1 MTEPA
6 GRDPFALRSRARPM
20 GSRLG
25 PAPAEPRDAGGE
37 GREGGGEAGGE
48 NMAPD
53 AQRRLAG
60 AGRRLDQLGDLLID
74 TGVGAKVGVAL
85 KAGGKATVVAA
96 AALPVLLFGAILVL
110 VGAVVPATGLARP
123 EHPPADPAPAAGEI
137 PGGYMDAY
145 QAAEEQYGV
154 PWPVLA
160 AMGFVLTEHGA
171 RSPYDTLRRS
181 DEQRFPRV
189 DPAIAPGAPVGTG
202 ASATCRLRVVGDGLL
217 AGMAAG
223 LPARLPA
230 CTLTGVDAAEGR
242 TIAEGTAALAAA
254 PLGDET
260 AVVVVLGTGD
270 LTAAVTADELAN
282 RIGAL
287 VAAAGGRPVV
297 WVTSAAAGLAT
308 PADVLATAL
317 DATTRRHPELIV
329 ADWAGYLASRPD
341 SADLDAGDGVHLTP
355 AGYDVMAD
363 WLARQVAAP
372 GTRQVAAPPGDRGLG
387 PMLLNPARFPGLD
400 AGAAQVVGRSVDM
413 LAAEMADA
421 ADRARTAGADDAR
434 SARFGPDFLP
444 ESEALWRAVVAEAP
458 VVAGASACL
467 QPDPTTPVPRI
478 VELVW
483 RCEMLRTPP
492 TLWTPAGVIT
502 GPDAQNQLLDEAHVV
517 AAVWSGYGTAP
528 CDPAAPFAGVF
539 PVPATAL
546 ADRCNPVENV
556 RAAARL
562 VLDQESRPLDQR
574 PGTTEWERAAAGWA
588 TMPPAFGDGTAN
600 RFATEGPPALGFS
613 PSDACVTGLA
623 AALDAEA
630 AAEPAFAGL
639 APMAGFAP
647 AAVDFDPARWDAAFA
662 TTPLDPLVGAGGA
675 CDPASD
681 RAAGFGWLAGQLAS
695 RLPAGGA
702 APDQGLAGAAAY
714 ATWVAD
720 RGEVPA
726 VGRTGLVPRLHNPRI
741 VAPAITRPPVT
752 GEAAPANPGDFAD
765 RVIAK
770 AEVYAGYA
778 TAVAVEAVGWEPL
791 VALGIPEHAARAYA
805 KAMELIAGIEPGCA
819 IDVAYLAGFGFMES
833 GHGTVAV
840 DPVTGEPDRPPPR
853 APVTWDPATGESR
866 PRIFGALLD
875 GSGAG
880 GNVTP
885 RPNTLSPADRSFY
898 GQDEPYLRA
907 VGPTQFMPATWEGV
921 RPVADGNGDGVA
933 DPFNYYD
940 GALATAVKAC
950 RDGGGLAGEADQRR
964 AALAYNGSPS
974 YAAGVLAKAAEY
986 RAGLAAMGLAGAPG
1000 DAHRAVILPDGP
1012 LTIVDVG
1019 GIQVNAAIAEQ
1030 IRALLAA
1037 ARAEGLDLARGAGGW
1052 RSPERQIALRRAHC
1066 GTSDYAIYQMPSSS
1080 CSPPTAIPGTS
1091 EHERGL
1097 AIDFTCNGRSI
1108 PQHTR
1113 SDPCY
1118 LWLSRHA
1125 ADYGLRNLP
1134 SEAWHWSTTGG

>member
-1 MTEPA
+1 
-6 GRDPFALRSRARPM
+6 
-20 GSRLG
+20 
-25 PAPAEPRDAGGE
+25 
-37 GREGGGEAGGE
+37 
-48 NMAPD
+48 
-53 AQRRLAG
+53 
-60 AGRRLDQLGDLLID
+60 
-74 TGVGAKVGVAL
+74 
-85 KAGGKATVVAA
+85 
-96 AALPVLLFGAILVL
+96 
-110 VGAVVPATGLARP
+110 
-123 EHPPADPAPAAGEI
+123 
-137 PGGYMDAY
+137 
-145 QAAEEQYGV
+145 
-154 PWPVLA
+154 
-160 AMGFVLTEHGA
+160 
-171 RSPYDTLRRS
+171 
-181 DEQRFPRV
+181 
-189 DPAIAPGAPVGTG
+189 
-202 ASATCRLRVVGDGLL
+202 
-217 AGMAAG
+217 
-223 LPARLPA
+223 
-230 CTLTGVDAAEGR
+230 
-242 TIAEGTAALAAA
+242 
-254 PLGDET
+254 
-260 AVVVVLGTGD
+260 
-270 LTAAVTADELAN
+270 
-282 RIGAL
+282 
-287 VAAAGGRPVV
+287 
-297 WVTSAAAGLAT
+297 
-308 PADVLATAL
+308 
-317 DATTRRHPELIV
+317 
-329 ADWAGYLASRPD
+329 
-341 SADLDAGDGVHLTP
+341 
-355 AGYDVMAD
+355 
-363 WLARQVAAP
+363 
-372 GTRQVAAPPGDRGLG
+372 
-387 PMLLNPARFPGLD
+387 
-400 AGAAQVVGRSVDM
+400 
-413 LAAEMADA
+413 
-421 ADRARTAGADDAR
+421 
-434 SARFGPDFLP
+434 
-444 ESEALWRAVVAEAP
+444 
-458 VVAGASACL
+458 
-467 QPDPTTPVPRI
+467 
-478 VELVW
+478 
-483 RCEMLRTPP
+483 MLRTPP

-647 AAVDFDPARWDAAFA
+647 AAVDFDSARWDAAFA

-702 APDQGLAGAAAY
+702 APDPGLAGAAAY

-805 KAMELIAGIEPGCA
+805 KATELIAGIEPGCA

-840 DPVTGEPDRPPPR
+840 DPVTGESDHPPPR
-853 APVTWDPATGESR
+853 APVRWDPATGESQ
-866 PRIFGALLD
+866 PRILGALLD

-885 RPNTLSPADRSFY
+885 VPNRLSPSDRAFY
-898 GQDEPYLRA
+898 GQDEPFLRA
-907 VGPTQFMPATWEGV
+907 VGPTQFMPGTWETV
-921 RPVADGNGDGVA
+921 RAVVDGNGDGVA

-950 RDGGGLAGEADQRR
+950 RDGGGLATEADQRR
-964 AALAYNGSPS
+964 AALAYNRSPS

-986 RAGLAAMGLAGAPG
+986 RAGLAAQGLGAAG
-1000 DAHRAVILPDGP
+1000 DGGAGRSVVLGAGP
-1012 LTIVDVG
+1012 VSIVRVD
-1019 GIQVNAAIAEQ
+1019 GIGVNAAVAESV
-1030 IRALLAA
+1030 RAMLAA
-1037 ARAEGLDLARGAGGW
+1037 ARADGLELADGAGGW
-1052 RSPERQIALRRAHC
+1052 RSQASQVALRRAHC
-1066 GTSDYAIYQMPSSS
+1066 GTSDYAIYQMPASR

-1091 EHERGL
+1091 QHERGL
-1097 AIDFTCNGRSI
+1097 AIDFTCNGRPI
-1108 PQHTR
+1108 GQH
-1113 SDPCY
+1113 DHGNPCY
-1118 LWLSRHA
+1118 LWLSAHA
-1125 ADYGLRNLP
+1125 GSYGMHNLP
-1134 SEAWHWSTTGG
+1134 SEAWHWSTTGK